1 MYALLAA
8 LLACTCAAPPAA
20 TPQERAWT
28 ARDPRQI
35 VARFAGQSDVALAPE
50 QAFRAR
56 GRCASITRAVVT
68 PLPAG
73 AAGPNRGSP
82 ATPTFAGLRVE
93 VEGVGLERVT
103 RIAAY
108 LPAGERGPAGHAPGE
123 ALRSTPPRLAP
134 SGALSGERGEDAP
147 AEGGAAPG
155 AASTGPRPRRS
166 ASNADREG
174 GPQPPPPHESQRS
187 STPESPT
194 PGALADIKVVRSG
207 EKLVFPVFCATC
219 EVVLGVPLDATP
231 DAPTVGCVGP
241 GWSLR
246 FRDGT
251 LAGD

>member
-35 VARFAGQSDVALAPE
+35 VARFAGQPDVALAPE

-82 ATPTFAGLRVE
+82 ATPTVAGLRVE

-103 RIAAY
+103 RIAAH
-108 LPAGERGPAGHAPGE
+108 LPAGERGPVRHAPGE
-123 ALRSTPPRLAP
+123 ALRR
-134 SGALSGERGEDAP
+134 
-147 AEGGAAPG
+147 
-155 AASTGPRPRRS
+155 
-166 ASNADREG
+166 

-187 STPESPT
+187 STPEPPT

-231 DAPTVGCVGP
+231 GAPAAGCVGP